1 MISGFANPERFMRLS
16 ARLLPWISGVA
27 VALFAVGLP
36 WALYFAPPDYQQHDS
51 ARIMYV
57 HVPAA
62 WLAMALYAGMAA
74 ASVSS
79 LVWRHALADVAARAM
94 APIGAAFTAVCLV
107 TGALW
112 GQPMWGAWWVWDAR
126 LTSVLVLFF
135 VYLGYLALWA
145 AIEDET
151 RASRAAAILCLV
163 GAANLPIVKF
173 SVDWWNTLHQPA
185 SVFRA
190 DGPTMHPSLL
200 HPLLVMALAFTCAA
214 AALVLAEMRVFILR
228 RRAESLTLRRRR
240 AT

>member
-1 MISGFANPERFMRLS
+1 MISGFANPDRFMRLS
-16 ARLLPWISGVA
+16 AGLLPWTIGAA
-27 VALFAVGLP
+27 VALFAIGLP

-51 ARIMYV
+51 ARIMFV

-62 WLAMALYAGMAA
+62 WLAMGLYAGMIG
-74 ASVSS
+74 ASIAS
-79 LVWRHALADVAARAM
+79 LVWRHALGDVAARAI
-94 APIGAAFTAVCLV
+94 APIGAAFTAVCLI

-185 SVFRA
+185 SVFRF
-190 DGPTMHPSLL
+190 DGPTMHASLL
-200 HPLLVMALAFTCAA
+200 YPLLVMALAFTLAA
-214 AALVLAEMRVFILR
+214 AAIVLTEMRVLILR
-228 RRAESLTLRRRR
+228 RRAESLAARKRR
-240 AT
+240 AA